1 MDQNQP
7 NDIASGIRKFTKTFM
22 KKQPKTNTIMAGIL
36 PREKTYS
43 FQQRKIDRENQIL
56 KAKCKNIRTTNVM
69 DQDNDW
75 VKSDM
80 TLN

>member
-1 MDQNQP
+1 
-7 NDIASGIRKFTKTFM
+7 
-22 KKQPKTNTIMAGIL
+22 MAGIL

-43 FQQRKIDRENQIL
+43 FRQRKIDRENQIL